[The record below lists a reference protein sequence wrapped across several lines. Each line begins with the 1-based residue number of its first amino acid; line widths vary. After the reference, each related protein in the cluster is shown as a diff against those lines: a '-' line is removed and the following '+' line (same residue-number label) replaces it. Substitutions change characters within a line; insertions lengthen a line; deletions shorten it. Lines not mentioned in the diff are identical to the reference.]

1 MTDIVILHKAPDGS
15 ARIEQWLR
23 NKDTVLNGTYLY
35 AFAREYGAWAM
46 IMRNT

>member
-23 NKDTVLNGTYLY
+23 NKDTVLNGTYY
-35 AFAREYGAWAM
+35 APLPE
-46 IMRNT
+46 NTALGP